1 MLPLLPSIAYT
12 KAMNRQISIAPSLL
26 AADFTKLGA
35 ELLAAE
41 AGGADYFHMDIMDGH
56 FVPNIS
62 YGPSVVRALR
72 PLTKKPF
79 DVHLMITPTDSMI
92 PAFVEAGSDII
103 TVHAEAGP
111 NVYRTIQLIK
121 SFGIKAGLSINPG
134 TPVSYLEP
142 LLNEIDLILIMTVNP
157 GFGGQSFL
165 NSQLSK
171 IEKTREM
178 IDRVGRPI
186 LLEVDGGITTTTAG
200 SVIKAGADIL
210 VAGTA
215 VFNGSPEH
223 YADRINALRVAR

>member
-1 MLPLLPSIAYT
+1 
-12 KAMNRQISIAPSLL
+12 MNRQISIAPSLL

-35 ELLAAE
+35 ELLDADMA
-41 AGGADYFHMDIMDGH
+41 GADYFHMDIMDGR

-62 YGPSVVRALR
+62 YGPFVVKALR

-103 TVHAEAGP
+103 TVHAESGP
-111 NVYRTIQLIK
+111 NVYRTLQLIK
-121 SFGIKAGLSINPG
+121 SFGVKAGISINPG
-134 TPVSYLEP
+134 TPVSHLEP
-142 LLNEIDLILIMTVNP
+142 FIDVVDLILIMTVNP

-165 NSQLSK
+165 TSQLTK

-178 IDRVGRPI
+178 IDRSNQSI
-186 LLEVDGGITTTTAG
+186 LLEVDGGISPTTAG
-200 SVIKAGADIL
+200 SVIAAGADIL

-215 VFNGSPEH
+215 IFNGPSEH
-223 YADRINALRVAR
+223 YAERMNALRKAR